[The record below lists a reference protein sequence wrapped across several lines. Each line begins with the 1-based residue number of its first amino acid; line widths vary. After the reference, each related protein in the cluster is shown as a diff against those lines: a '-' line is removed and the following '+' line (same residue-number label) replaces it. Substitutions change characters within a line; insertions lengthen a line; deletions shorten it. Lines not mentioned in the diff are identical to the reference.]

1 MIVCKVCG
9 ATNEQGATF
18 CGTCGSF
25 LEWSGEAVQPDG
37 STQPQAAADGPP
49 PVPPGPSGPSADA
62 STGDT
67 TAIVTPIA
75 ATADAAPPGSII
87 CPNCGQANDPT
98 RVYCSRCATELA
110 PVVAASDQVVA
121 APPTS
126 RSIPPVAIAG
136 VIGGGRPARDPRL
149 RPAAQGVARALV
161 RGRDHRGAVRRRREQ
176 PALDRGERIAR
187 GVRVRARSSRRR
199 RAPRRP
205 PAPPVPTGRIA
216 FQARTNANSDVM
228 VWSADTGDIEK
239 LAGGKG
245 DQSEPAWDPDG
256 KRIVYVDNI
265 PPFSPN
271 GGTPDEGLR
280 VVKDNGSPASVFDF
294 THHDVDRNPAW
305 SPDGGTIV
313 FSSTRDHTQNKNLDI
328 YSRVYEATTTE
339 NLLVDNPA
347 DDWDP
352 AWSPDGNR
360 IVFVSERNG
369 DAHLFTMRPNGN
381 GQVAL
386 KLGNGVFDDPA
397 FSPDGEKLAFTRRDN
412 ANAQKQL
419 FVANADG
426 SDMTQVGSFD
436 TDVSDPTWSPDS
448 ALIALTR
455 GNAGVD
461 DRDRRRGDR
470 RADRRVRRRRRIERP
485 GRLEVT
491 GTIGSVR
498 NRPAGVDPCD
508 NAVQDSRA
516 PPTGDSRVEGGDCE
530 TGNVRLETGSARRGS
545 PCRSWY
551 PRRSGCRLR
560 TPCRASDSRRGSST
574 RGGTA

>member
-1 MIVCKVCG
+1 LIVCKVCG

-37 STQPQAAADGPP
+37 STQPQGADGPP

-75 ATADAAPPGSII
+75 ATAETAPPGSII

-110 PVVAASDQVVA
+110 PVVAATDQVVA

-136 VIGGGRPARDPRL
+136 VIGA
-149 RPAAQGVARALV
+149 VALLAILAFV
-161 RGRDHRGAVRRRREQ
+161 LLPKG
-176 PALDRGERIAR
+176 
-187 GVRVRARSSRRR
+187 S
-199 RAPRRP
+199 
-205 PAPPVPTGRIA
+205 PAPSSEAAITEVPSAVVASNPPSIEASSSPAGSASAGVESPSPSSEASAALPVPTGRIA
-216 FQARTNANSDVM
+216 FQARTNGNTDVM
-228 VWSADTGDIEK
+228 VWSADTGAIVK

-256 KRIVYVDNI
+256 KRIVYVNNI

-280 VVKDNGSPASVFDF
+280 VVKDDGSPASVFDF

-305 SPDGGTIV
+305 SPDGGAIV

-328 YSRVYEATTTE
+328 YSRVYEVTTTE
-339 NLLVDNPA
+339 DLLVDNPA
-347 DDWDP
+347 DDFDP

-360 IVFVSERNG
+360 IVFVSTRNG
-369 DAHLFTMRPNGN
+369 DDHLFTMRPNGN

-386 KLGNGVFDDPA
+386 KLGNGVFDDPVY
-397 FSPDGEKLAFTRRDN
+397 SPDGEKLAFTRRDN
-412 ANAQKQL
+412 PNAQKQL

-436 TDVSDPTWSPDS
+436 ADVSDPTWSPDS
-448 ALIALTR
+448 ALIAVTR
-455 GNAGVD
+455 GIPGAMIVIVDAATGAQVDEFGVD
-461 DRDRRRGDR
+461 GASVGQ
-470 RADRRVRRRRRIERP
+470 ADWR
-485 GRLEVT
+485 
-491 GTIGSVR
+491 
-498 NRPAGVDPCD
+498 
-508 NAVQDSRA
+508 
-516 PPTGDSRVEGGDCE
+516 
-530 TGNVRLETGSARRGS
+530 
-545 PCRSWY
+545 
-551 PRRSGCRLR
+551 
-560 TPCRASDSRRGSST
+560 
-574 RGGTA
+574 

>member
-37 STQPQAAADGPP
+37 STQPQAGADGPP

-75 ATADAAPPGSII
+75 ATAEAAPPGSII

-136 VIGGGRPARDPRL
+136 VIGAVALLAILAFVLLPKGSPAPSSEAAITEVPSAVVASNPPSIEASAS
-149 RPAAQGVARALV
+149 PAASGS
-161 RGRDHRGAVRRRREQ
+161 GAVES
-176 PALDRGERIAR
+176 PSP
-187 GVRVRARSSRRR
+187 SSE
-199 RAPRRP
+199 APRRR
-205 PAPPVPTGRIA
+205 PVPTGRIA
-216 FQARTNANSDVM
+216 FQARTNGNTDVM
-228 VWSADTGDIEK
+228 VWSADTGAIVK

-271 GGTPDEGLR
+271 GGTPEEGLR

-305 SPDGGTIV
+305 SPDGGAIV

-328 YSRVYEATTTE
+328 YSRGLRGDDHREPPRRQPGGR
-339 NLLVDNPA
+339 LGPGLVPGRQQD
-347 DDWDP
+347 
-352 AWSPDGNR
+352 R
-360 IVFVSERNG
+360 VRVQRNG
-369 DAHLFTMRPNGN
+369 DDHLFTMRPNGK

-397 FSPDGEKLAFTRRDN
+397 YSPDGQKLAFTRRDN
-412 ANAQKQL
+412 PNAQKQL

-448 ALIALTR
+448 ALIAVTR
-455 GNAGVD
+455 GIPGAMIVIVDAATGAQVDEFGVD
-461 DRDRRRGDR
+461 GGIGTARPTGGNRDHRIGPES
-470 RADRRVRRRRRIERP
+470 ADLGGP
-485 GRLEVT
+485 GRQR
-491 GTIGSVR
+491 G
-498 NRPAGVDPCD
+498 AG
-508 NAVQDSRA
+508 
-516 PPTGDSRVEGGDCE
+516 
-530 TGNVRLETGSARRGS
+530 
-545 PCRSWY
+545 
-551 PRRSGCRLR
+551 
-560 TPCRASDSRRGSST
+560 
-574 RGGTA
+574 

>member
-37 STQPQAAADGPP
+37 STQPQAGADGPP
-49 PVPPGPSGPSADA
+49 PVP
-62 STGDT
+62 TGSVRAVRGRVD
-67 TAIVTPIA
+67 A
-75 ATADAAPPGSII
+75 ATRRRSSRPSPRLRSAAPPGSII

-121 APPTS
+121 APPTA

-136 VIGGGRPARDPRL
+136 AIGAVALLAILAFVLLPKGSPAPSSEAAITEVPSAVVASNPPSIAASAS
-149 RPAAQGVARALV
+149 PAASGS
-161 RGRDHRGAVRRRREQ
+161 GAVES
-176 PALDRGERIAR
+176 PSP
-187 GVRVRARSSRRR
+187 SSEVT
-199 RAPRRP
+199 

-216 FQARTNANSDVM
+216 FQARMNANSDVM

-339 NLLVDNPA
+339 NLLVDSPA

-381 GQVAL
+381 GQVAAEAGQRGL
-386 KLGNGVFDDPA
+386 RRPGV
-397 FSPDGEKLAFTRRDN
+397 LA
-412 ANAQKQL
+412 
-419 FVANADG
+419 
-426 SDMTQVGSFD
+426 
-436 TDVSDPTWSPDS
+436 
-448 ALIALTR
+448 
-455 GNAGVD
+455 
-461 DRDRRRGDR
+461 RRREARVHAPGQR
-470 RADRRVRRRRRIERP
+470 QRAEAAVRRQRRRQRHDA
-485 GRLEVT
+485 R
-491 GTIGSVR
+491 
-498 NRPAGVDPCD
+498 
-508 NAVQDSRA
+508 
-516 PPTGDSRVEGGDCE
+516 
-530 TGNVRLETGSARRGS
+530 SARS
-545 PCRSWY
+545 
-551 PRRSGCRLR
+551 
-560 TPCRASDSRRGSST
+560 TPT
-574 RGGTA
+574 

>member
-37 STQPQAAADGPP
+37 STQPQAADGPP

-67 TAIVTPIA
+67 TAIVTATA
-75 ATADAAPPGSII
+75 ATAETAPPGSII

-136 VIGGGRPARDPRL
+136 AIGVVALLAILAFVLLPKGSPAPSSEAAITEVPSAVVASNPPSIEASAS
-149 RPAAQGVARALV
+149 PAASAS
-161 RGRDHRGAVRRRREQ
+161 GAVES
-176 PALDRGERIAR
+176 PSP
-187 GVRVRARSSRRR
+187 SSEVT
-199 RAPRRP
+199 

-216 FQARTNANSDVM
+216 FQARKNANSDVM

-245 DQSEPAWDPDG
+245 DQSEPALDPDG
-256 KRIVYVDNI
+256 KRIVYIDNI
-265 PPFSPN
+265 PPYSPN

-280 VVKDNGSPASVFDF
+280 VVKDNGGPASVFDF

-339 NLLVDNPA
+339 NLLVDSPA

-426 SDMTQVGSFD
+426 SDMTQIGSFD

-455 GNAGVD
+455 GNAGSMIVIVD
-461 DRDRRRGDR
+461 
-470 RADRRVRRRRRIERP
+470 AA
-485 GRLEVT
+485 T
-491 GTIGSVR
+491 GAQIDEF
-498 NRPAGVDPCD
+498 GVD
-508 NAVQDSRA
+508 
-516 PPTGDSRVEGGDCE
+516 G
-530 TGNVRLETGSARRGS
+530 
-545 PCRSWY
+545 
-551 PRRSGCRLR
+551 
-560 TPCRASDSRRGSST
+560 ASNGQADWR
-574 RGGTA
+574 